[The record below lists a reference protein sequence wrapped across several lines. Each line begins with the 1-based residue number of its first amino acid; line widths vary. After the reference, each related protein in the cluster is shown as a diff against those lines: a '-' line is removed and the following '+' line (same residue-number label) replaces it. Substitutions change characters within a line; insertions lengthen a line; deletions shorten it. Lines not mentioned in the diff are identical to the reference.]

1 MKKTDRE
8 ITVYDSNDTT
18 SFIDKE
24 RPLKLEDLGFKL
36 PKEGPAKVVS
46 IRIPTSLYNRLK
58 AYSTDADM
66 PYQAYIKYLLNQGI
80 ERDLKKGKR
89 MPKADNLPK

>member
-1 MKKTDRE
+1 MKKANRE

-18 SFIDKE
+18 VFIDKKH
-24 RPLKLEDLGFKL
+24 PLKLEDLGFKL
-36 PKEGPAKVVS
+36 PKEGPTKVVS

-66 PYQAYIKYLLNQGI
+66 PYQAYIKYLLNQGV
-80 ERDLKKGKR
+80 ERDLKKEKR
-89 MPKADNLPK
+89 ASKTSNPAK

>member
-1 MKKTDRE
+1 MKKVNRE
-8 ITVYDSNDTT
+8 ITIYDSNDTT

-24 RPLKLEDLGFKL
+24 HPLKLEDLGLKL
-36 PKEGPAKVVS
+36 PKEGPTKVVS
-46 IRIPTSLYNRLK
+46 VRIPTSLYNRLK

-66 PYQAYIKYLLNQGI
+66 PYQAYIKYLLNQGV

-89 MPKADNLPK
+89 TSKAGDIPK